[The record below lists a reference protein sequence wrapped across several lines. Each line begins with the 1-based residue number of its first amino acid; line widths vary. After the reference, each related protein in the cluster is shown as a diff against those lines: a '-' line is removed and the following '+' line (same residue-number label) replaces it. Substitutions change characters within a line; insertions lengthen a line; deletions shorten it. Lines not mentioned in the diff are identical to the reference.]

1 MTRFLALSTAAA
13 LALAVGACQTATVQD
28 KENMLTAAGFV
39 PKPADTPA
47 KLAKLKSF
55 PPHKFAQ
62 VPQNGQMVYVYADPN
77 ICKCM
82 YFGTQANYA
91 QYRQMVFAQNI
102 ANEQQMT
109 AMMNQDAAFD
119 WGMWGWGPPF

>member
-1 MTRFLALSTAAA
+1 MLKQVALVSTLLSTLI
-13 LALAVGACQTATVQD
+13 LAGCQTASVND
-28 KENMLTAAGFV
+28 KENMLAAAGFV

-55 PPHKFAQ
+55 QPHKFTQ
-62 VPQNGQMVYVYADPN
+62 MVQNGQMVYVYADPT

-119 WGMWGWGPPF
+119 WGMWGWGPY